1 MHASRI
7 GTMQGE
13 VVALF
18 RGYLANFVRAEVIL
32 EDSDVWSIEYSI
44 SDNQLDDE
52 DLAIGTDTLLFLAEI
67 EDDFVGTL
75 LERRFYRSV
84 RLFYEAAV
92 EKMISKFPRDVILKD
107 LSIIDPRNRRQG
119 SPSAVIRL
127 CRRFTTFS
135 SKDTVQEFQIYIT
148 WHKTVIYPNLIQGR
162 MQQLI
167 ISGPQCQKR

>member
-1 MHASRI
+1 M
-7 GTMQGE
+7 
-13 VVALF
+13 ALF
-18 RGYLANFVRAEVIL
+18 RGYLANFVGAEVIL
-32 EDSDVWSIEYSI
+32 EDSDVWSIEYSN

-67 EDDFVGTL
+67 EDDFVGTP

-92 EKMISKFPRDVILKD
+92 GKMISKFPRDVILKD
-107 LSIIDPRNRRQG
+107 VSIIDPCNRRQG

-135 SKDTVQEFQIYIT
+135 SKEINDTVQEFQIY
-148 WHKTVIYPNLIQGR
+148 R
-162 MQQLI
+162 MAQDSDLPEFNPREDAAI
-167 ISGPQCQKR
+167 DHFWALMSER